1 MTAAC
6 HKVNEECLSLSSLDN
21 MTSMIVLFGESAQS
35 GVEVTSGISH
45 GVDPSNEKRM
55 C

>member
-21 MTSMIVLFGESAQS
+21 MTSMIVLFDESAAS
-35 GVEVTSGISH
+35 GVEVRNDISH
-45 GVDPSNEKRM
+45 GVDHSNEERM